1 MEIELR
7 DYVAAPGH
15 LDDWTRGWSGGVMPL
30 RERCG
35 FQLLGAWVDRSHNRF
50 VWVLGY
56 DGADGFDAAEE
67 RYHSLADRG
76 ALDPEPSSFVQTAQ
90 ITRVAAVTQDRVRAT
105 DLGARS

>member
-7 DYVAAPGH
+7 DYVASPGH
-15 LDDWTRGWSGGVMPL
+15 LDDWIRGWSEGVMPI

-50 VWVLGY
+50 LCVLGY
-56 DGADGFDAAEE
+56 DGPDGFGAAEE

-76 ALDPEPSSFVQTAQ
+76 ALDPEASSFVQTAQ
-90 ITRVAAVTQDRVRAT
+90 ITRVQPACDGV
-105 DLGARS
+105 